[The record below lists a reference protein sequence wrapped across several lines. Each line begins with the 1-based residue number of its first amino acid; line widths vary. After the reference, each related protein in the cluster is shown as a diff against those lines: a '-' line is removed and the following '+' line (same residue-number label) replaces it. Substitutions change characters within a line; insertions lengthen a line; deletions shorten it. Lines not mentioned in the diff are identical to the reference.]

1 MCCVIVYLK
10 CPGVDEVLGTVD
22 TVELSQAGLVVV
34 NLDMDKIQLEGGGS
48 QEEQQEMS
56 RRTGGGI
63 LRWTKRFFFRRLK
76 KMTKKGKLPK
86 KGL

>member
-1 MCCVIVYLK
+1 MCRVIVYLE

-34 NLDMDKIQLEGGGS
+34 NLDMVKIQLEGGGS

-56 RRTGGGI
+56 RTGGGI
-63 LRWTKRFFFRRLK
+63 LRWTKRVFFFKDSK
-76 KMTKKGKLPK
+76 K
-86 KGL
+86 